1 MRNLQDQGLIVI
13 SSCKYIKINT
23 MRYLSLL
30 CFSFLVLQLNAQKQ
44 VVPINASSKPKLVVG
59 IVVDQMR
66 WDYVNKFKPYFKSK
80 NGFLHFVNE
89 GATCDNTIIPYVP
102 TVTACGHTCVYT
114 GSVPA
119 LHGIAGNMWYDNVKM
134 KQVYCVED
142 ATVQAVGTT
151 NNAAGQMS
159 PVNVW
164 TSTIGD
170 ELKLATNFK
179 SKVIGVSLKDRGAI
193 IPAGH
198 AADAAYW
205 YDTKSGNFIS
215 STYYAATLPS
225 WLTNYN
231 NAHHVDSL
239 YSLGWKLSLANSVYE
254 NNCDADENVYESTPF
269 GKDAKHMPY
278 DLSSFIGKDYSKIAS
293 TPQGNNLVIDIA
305 KQALLNE
312 KMGAD
317 SITDLLAVSFSSPD
331 YIGHSFGPNS
341 WETLDGYVKLD
352 EILADFF
359 NFLDKQVG
367 KDNYTVFLTADHAVA
382 NIPAFAKKHNL
393 PGENYD
399 DGAVKNDIIA
409 CLSANN
415 MNPKLVSFVGEYN
428 IYFNHPLMDS
438 LHINN
443 DSMVHLVSSYL
454 EKKPQVLQVVESRKA
469 AIAPLPQMARE
480 KIVNGFNAQR
490 GGDLILLT
498 KSGVVDGYPTGT
510 SHGVLYNYDAH
521 IPFLL
526 VGKGIK
532 HGVINTPTYM
542 TDIAPT
548 ITTLLGIQM
557 PSGSIGKPV
566 LEVLK

>member
-1 MRNLQDQGLIVI
+1 M
-13 SSCKYIKINT
+13 NT
-23 MRYLSLL
+23 
-30 CFSFLVLQLNAQKQ
+30 QAQKA
-44 VVPINASSKPKLVVG
+44 PSTAKDKSKPKLVVG

-66 WDYVNKFKPYFKSK
+66 WDYVNKFKPFFKSQ
-80 NGFLHFVNE
+80 NGFMHFINE
-89 GATCDNTIIPYVP
+89 GATCDNTLIPYVP

-119 LHGIAGNMWYDNVKM
+119 LHGIAGNMWYDNVKQ

-142 ATVQAVGTT
+142 ASVQTVGST

-159 PVNVW
+159 PLNVW
-164 TSTIGD
+164 TTTIGD

-205 YDTKSGNFIS
+205 YDTKTGNFIS
-215 STYYAATLPS
+215 STYYAPSLPS
-225 WLTNYN
+225 WLTAYN
-231 NAHHVDSL
+231 NSHPVDSL
-239 YSLGWKLSLANSVYE
+239 YSKGWKLSLANAVYE
-254 NNCDADENVYESTPF
+254 NNCDGDENSYESTPY
-269 GKDAKHMPY
+269 GKEATHFPY
-278 DLSSFIGKDYSKIAS
+278 DFSSFIGKDYAKVAT
-293 TPQGNNLVIDIA
+293 TPQGNNLVIDVA

-312 KMGAD
+312 HLGAD

-341 WETLDGYVKLD
+341 WETLDGYIKLD
-352 EILADFF
+352 EVLADFF
-359 NFLDKQVG
+359 AFLDKQVG

-382 NIPAFAKKHNL
+382 NVPGYAKKHNL
-393 PGENYD
+393 PADTYD
-399 DGAVKNDIIA
+399 DGAVKNDIVA
-409 CLSANN
+409 CLNANN
-415 MNPKLVSFVGEYN
+415 LNPKLISFVGEYN

-438 LHINN
+438 LHITQE
-443 DSMVHLVSSYL
+443 SLVHLVSNYL
-454 EKKPQVLQVVESRKA
+454 EKKPVVLQVVEAKKA
-469 AIAPLPQMARE
+469 AIAPLPQFARDR
-480 KIVNGFNAQR
+480 IINGYNAQR
-490 GGDLILLT
+490 GGDLVLLT

-521 IPFLL
+521 IPFLI

-532 HGVINTPTYM
+532 QGAVKSQTFM

-557 PSGSIGKPV
+557 PSGSIGQPV

>member
-1 MRNLQDQGLIVI
+1 MR
-13 SSCKYIKINT
+13 
-23 MRYLSLL
+23 LL
-30 CFSFLVLQLNAQKQ
+30 SFLFVSCLALQANAQKTKT
-44 VVPINASSKPKLVVG
+44 PPTNLANNGKPKLVVG

-66 WDYVNKFKPYFKSK
+66 WDYVNKFKPFFKSQS
-80 NGFLHFVNE
+80 GFMHFINE
-89 GATCDNTIIPYVP
+89 GATCDNTLIPYVP
-102 TVTACGHTCVYT
+102 TVTACGHTCAYT

-119 LHGIAGNMWYDNVKM
+119 LHGIAGNMWYDNVKQ
-134 KQVYCVED
+134 KSVYCVED
-142 ATVQAVGTT
+142 ASVQTVGSS

-159 PVNVW
+159 PLNVW
-164 TSTIGD
+164 TTTIGD

-205 YDTKSGNFIS
+205 YDTKTGNFIS
-215 STYYAATLPS
+215 STYYAPSLPT

-231 NAHHVDSL
+231 NSHPVDSL
-239 YSLGWKLSLANSVYE
+239 YSKGWKLSLAKTVYE
-254 NNCDADENVYESTPF
+254 NNCDGDENAYEATPF
-269 GKDAKHMPY
+269 GKEAKAFPY
-278 DLSSFIGKDYSKIAS
+278 DFNSFIGKDYSKITT
-293 TPQGNNLVIDIA
+293 TPQGNNLVIEVA

-312 KMGAD
+312 HLGAD

-352 EILADFF
+352 ELLADFF
-359 NFLDKQVG
+359 AFLDKQVG

-382 NIPAFAKKHNL
+382 NIPGFAKKHNL
-393 PGENYD
+393 PGDTYD
-399 DGAVKNDIIA
+399 DGAVKNDIVA
-409 CLSANN
+409 CLNANN
-415 MNPKLVSFVGEYN
+415 LNPKLVSFVGEYN

-438 LHINN
+438 LHI
-443 DSMVHLVSSYL
+443 SQSSLVTLISNYL
-454 EKKPQVLQVVESRKA
+454 EKKPAVLQVVEARNA
-469 AIAPLPQMARE
+469 ANAPLPSFARE
-480 KIVNGFNAQR
+480 RIINGFNAQR
-490 GGDLILLT
+490 GGDLVLVT

-526 VGKGIK
+526 VGNGIK
-532 HGVINTPTYM
+532 HTAVKSQTYM

-548 ITTLLGIQM
+548 ISTLLGIQM
-557 PSGSIGKPV
+557 PSGNIGQPV